1 VKARQLT
8 VLALLGAAAA
18 AYAAAAWLVTPGFF
32 DGIAPP
38 SPYRWVSPPPQFRS
52 SNQPPLSGHSTIKV
66 TNGVVDPGT
75 VFTQDGQAS
84 ISFVPG
90 AFTAPAGG
98 STVDITVSPQTG
110 FPKPSGITL
119 STNVYCFTSTS
130 PLAPGKDVLVTLRYS
145 DGVPAP
151 GDVYGYQGSGP
162 WRKLG
167 STGSA
172 APYTISVRSSFVG
185 CYGAGYPANAQ
196 SSAQGARVGGGQ
208 ALPVIVALAI
218 LLVVLAG
225 IPLAILRRRGLA
237 EEDGEEEEGEEE
249 GEHEERR

>member
-1 VKARQLT
+1 MKARRLT
-8 VLALLGAAAA
+8 VLVLLGTAAT
-18 AYAAAAWLVTPGFF
+18 AYAAAAWPVAPGFF

-38 SPYRWVSPPPQFRS
+38 SPYRWVSPPPQFKS
-52 SNQPPLSGHSTIKV
+52 SNQPPLSGHSAIKV

-90 AFTAPAGG
+90 VFTAPASG
-98 STVDITVSPQTG
+98 STVDVTVDPQTS
-110 FPKPSGITL
+110 FPKPSGTTL
-119 STNVYCFTSTS
+119 STNVYCFASTS
-130 PLAPGKDVLVTLRYS
+130 PIASGKDVLVTLRYS

-151 GDVYGYQGSGP
+151 GDIYGYQGSGP

-172 APYTISVRSSFVG
+172 APYTISVRSSFLG
-185 CYGAGYPANAQ
+185 CYGAGYPAGAQ

-218 LLVVLAG
+218 LVVVLAG
-225 IPLAILRRRGLA
+225 IPLAILRRRGVA
-237 EEDGEEEEGEEE
+237 EGDEEED
-249 GEHEERR
+249 EERR